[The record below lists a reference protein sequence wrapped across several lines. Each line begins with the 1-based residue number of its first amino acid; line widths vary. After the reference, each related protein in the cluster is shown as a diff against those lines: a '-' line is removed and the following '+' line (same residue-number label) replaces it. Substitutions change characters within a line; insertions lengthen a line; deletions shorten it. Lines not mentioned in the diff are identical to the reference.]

1 MPLLTTPM
9 ANIVNQH
16 ISYWMIGLL
25 SFRNEIRD
33 VIMNSIQLFPRWR
46 WIVKKVEHLIRLNT
60 QSVRSLS

>member
-1 MPLLTTPM
+1 
-9 ANIVNQH
+9 
-16 ISYWMIGLL
+16 
-25 SFRNEIRD
+25 